1 MSNRPP
7 MPELSRRRFLQ
18 AAGLLPLAAA
28 MPKGLLAQARA
39 APATQSF
46 VFFNAHQAA
55 VVREATAR
63 LIPGPEDDP
72 LEAGHAGAREA
83 NVVRYIDVLLG
94 AFAVSPPRIFTGG
107 PWSDRNGGDEND
119 MKSFVALSTQQ
130 EKIWRKRIADLQ
142 VTYRNGIA
150 GLDAAAGGDFTSAS
164 QDTKDGALNDVPEFR
179 DLLFTHAIEGFLSAP
194 EYGGNEELAGWK
206 EIEWKGDTQPR
217 GYTPAEVGESDGLDP
232 VVPDLLI
239 AAVIANFDAAAVA
252 IAARRRG
259 GR

>member
-1 MSNRPP
+1 

-28 MPKGLLAQARA
+28 LPKGWLAQAMA
-39 APATQSF
+39 APAGQSF

-63 LIPGPEDDP
+63 LIPGPDDDP

-94 AFAVSPPRIFTGG
+94 AFAVSPPRIFTAG
-107 PWSDRNGGDEND
+107 PWSDRSGGDDNYMET
-119 MKSFVALSTQQ
+119 FVPLSALQD
-130 EKIWRKRIADLQ
+130 KIWRKRIADLQ
-142 VTYRNGIA
+142 ITYRDGIA
-150 GLDAAAGGDFTSAS
+150 GLDAAAGGDFTTAGPNEKDQMLSAA
-164 QDTKDGALNDVPEFR
+164 GEFLDV
-179 DLLFTHAIEGFLSAP
+179 LFTHTIEGFLSAP
-194 EYGGNEELAGWK
+194 EYGGNEDLVGWK
-206 EIEWKGDTQPR
+206 EIEWKGDSQPR

-232 VVPDLLI
+232 LVPDVLV
-239 AAVIANFDAAAVA
+239 AAVIANFDAAALQ

>member
-1 MSNRPP
+1 

-28 MPKGLLAQARA
+28 MPKGWLVQAMA

-46 VFFNAHQAA
+46 VFFDAHQAD

-63 LIPGPEDDP
+63 LIPGPQDDP

-94 AFAVSPPRIFTGG
+94 AFAVSPPRIFAGG
-107 PWSDRNGGDEND
+107 PWSDRSGGDEND
-119 MKSFVALSTQQ
+119 MKDFVPLSAFQD
-130 EKIWRKRIADLQ
+130 KIWRKRIADLQ
-142 VTYRNGIA
+142 VTYRDGIA
-150 GLDAAAGGDFTSAS
+150 GLDAAAGGDFTAAS
-164 QDTKDGALNDVPEFR
+164 PNQKDQILGGAGEFLDV
-179 DLLFTHAIEGFLSAP
+179 LFTHAIEGFLSVP
-194 EYGGNEELAGWK
+194 EYGGNEDLVGWK

-232 VVPDLLI
+232 LIPDVLV
-239 AAVIANFDAAAVA
+239 AAVIANFDAAAIA